1 MPTLRLKI
9 QYNKN
14 EGLLISPSELRESY
28 LFGIP
33 VCTTDGR
40 KLPSSAIKNS
50 IAAAQARIES
60 LFSIKLN
67 RQVIEE
73 SKDYVREEWNVWGY
87 VKSTYPIAYPD
98 DLKGFINS
106 VRQVNYPRE
115 WLSIKKT
122 ESVAVWRNLYVIPNS
137 GSERGA
143 TMTQNSLVFNG
154 VFPHLGYYGKT
165 YIPNYWRLK
174 YITGWRTDELPED
187 LVDIISKFAAINTLA
202 IIGDYLYGV
211 GIGSLSISLD
221 GVSQNTP
228 LTKSGKYGMFSG
240 RIQMYIDDINNMMEN
255 AKYIYKGIT
264 FDCL

>member
-1 MPTLRLKI
+1 M
-9 QYNKN
+9 
-14 EGLLISPSELRESY
+14 
-28 LFGIP
+28 
-33 VCTTDGR
+33 
-40 KLPSSAIKNS
+40 
-50 IAAAQARIES
+50 
-60 LFSIKLN
+60 
-67 RQVIEE
+67 
-73 SKDYVREEWNVWGY
+73 
-87 VKSTYPIAYPD
+87 
-98 DLKGFINS
+98 
-106 VRQVNYPRE
+106 
-115 WLSIKKT
+115 
-122 ESVAVWRNLYVIPNS
+122 
-137 GSERGA
+137 
-143 TMTQNSLVFNG
+143 
-154 VFPHLGYYGKT
+154 
-165 YIPNYWRLK
+165 K